1 MQNVLVN
8 MVSERVER
16 VVSKQYST
24 TVDFE
29 IEVPPRKEFG
39 DLSTNVAMKLAKQ
52 LKKNPR
58 EIAQE
63 IAGLLIED
71 SVFDRIEVMGPGF
84 INFFLSNEI
93 LHEVV
98 KTILEQGE
106 EYGRENVGK
115 GLKIQFEYG
124 SANPTGPFTVG
135 HGRQIVIGDVLSEVF
150 KELGYDVTREMY
162 INDAGKQIKLL
173 AQSLWVRYNEIFGV
187 KMEIPEG
194 GYRGEYLVDIAKEL
208 ASEIGDRY
216 KNVWNEEVEEFF
228 KNAALDR
235 ILSSMKNTLERM
247 GSSFDV
253 YYSEMSL
260 IEDGT
265 VEEVLRILKEKDLVY
280 EKDGA
285 LWLRVSKFVEEDD
298 KVLVRS
304 DGTYTYF
311 MTDIAYHYKKYRR
324 GFKRVYDIWG
334 SDHHGHIP
342 RMKAAMKALDIPD
355 DFFNVILHQFVT
367 LKRGGE
373 TVRMSTRAG
382 EFITLDELLDEVGKD
397 AARYFFA
404 MVDPNNHMVFDIDLA
419 KAKTMDNPV
428 YYVQYAHARI
438 SNLFLNAEKKGVE
451 FEQGKDLD
459 LLGNEEE
466 RTLMRNLGMFSS
478 ALKEVAK
485 MFAPNRLTNYLQM
498 LSESFH
504 VFYTKHVIV
513 DPENKALSNARLN
526 LALATKI
533 VLKKGLKLLGISA
546 PERM

>member
-1 MQNVLVN
+1 MLVN

-533 VLKKGLKLLGISA
+533 VLKKGLKLLGVSA

>member
-1 MQNVLVN
+1 

>member
-1 MQNVLVN
+1 MLVN

-438 SNLFLNAEKKGVE
+438 SNLFLSAEKKGVE

-533 VLKKGLKLLGISA
+533 VLKKGLKLLGVSA

>member
-1 MQNVLVN
+1 MLVN
-8 MVSERVER
+8 MVSERVEKA
-16 VVSKQYST
+16 VSEQYGT
-24 TVDFE
+24 AVDFE
-29 IEVPPRKEFG
+29 VEIPPRKEFG

-52 LKKNPR
+52 LKRNPR

-63 IAGLLIED
+63 IVGVLNED
-71 SVFDRIEVMGPGF
+71 SIFDRIEVMGPGF
-84 INFFLSNEI
+84 INFFFSNRT
-93 LHEVV
+93 LQEVV
-98 KTILEQGE
+98 KTILEQRE
-106 EYGRENVGK
+106 EYGSENVGK
-115 GLKIQFEYG
+115 GLKVQFEYG

-135 HGRQIVIGDVLSEVF
+135 HGRQIVIGDVLSAVF

-162 INDAGKQIKLL
+162 INDGGKQIKLL
-173 AQSLWVRYNEIFGV
+173 AQSLWARYNQLLGV
-187 KMEIPEG
+187 EKEIPEG

-208 ASEIGDRY
+208 VNEIGDRY
-216 KNVWNEEVEEFF
+216 KGVWNEEVEEFF
-228 KNAALDR
+228 KSVALNR

-265 VEEVLRILKEKDLVY
+265 VEEVLKILREKNLVY

-285 LWLRVSKFVEEDD
+285 LWLKVSAFVEEDD

-324 GFKRVYDIWG
+324 GFARVYDIWG

-367 LKRGGE
+367 LRRGGE

-397 AARYFFA
+397 ATRYFFA

-451 FEQGKDLD
+451 FEEGKNLD

-466 RTLMRNLGMFSS
+466 RTLMRNLGMFTCV
-478 ALKEVAK
+478 LKEVVK

-513 DPENKALSNARLN
+513 APENRALSNARLN

-533 VLKKGLKLLGISA
+533 VLKKGLELLGVSA

>member
-1 MQNVLVN
+1 

-16 VVSKQYST
+16 VVSKQYGT

-39 DLSTNVAMKLAKQ
+39 DLSTNVAMKLAKH
-52 LKKNPR
+52 LKKNPW

-63 IAGLLIED
+63 IAGLLSED
-71 SVFDRIEVMGPGF
+71 SMFDRIEVMGPGF
-84 INFFLSNEI
+84 INFFLSNKI
-93 LHEVV
+93 LQEVV

-115 GLKIQFEYG
+115 GLKVQFEYG

-173 AQSLWVRYNEIFGV
+173 AQSLWVRYNELLGV

-208 ASEIGDRY
+208 VNEIGDRY

-253 YYSEMSL
+253 YYSEKSL

-285 LWLRVSKFVEEDD
+285 LWLKVSKFVEEDD

-373 TVRMSTRAG
+373 IVRMSTRAG

-451 FEQGKDLD
+451 FERGKDLE

-466 RTLMRNLGMFSS
+466 RVLMRNLGMFSS

-485 MFAPNRLTNYLQM
+485 MFSPNRLTNYLQI

-513 DPENKALSNARLN
+513 DPENRALSNARLN

-533 VLKKGLKLLGISA
+533 VLKKGLKLLGVSA

>member
-1 MQNVLVN
+1 MLVN

>member
-1 MQNVLVN
+1 VLVN

-373 TVRMSTRAG
+373 IVRMSTRAG
-382 EFITLDELLDEVGKD
+382 EFVTLDELLDEVGRD
-397 AARYFFA
+397 ATRYFFA
-404 MVDPNNHMVFDIDLA
+404 MVDPNTHMVFDIDLA
-419 KAKTMDNPV
+419 KAKSMDNPV

-438 SNLFLNAEKKGVE
+438 HNLFSNAEKKGVK
-451 FEQGKDLD
+451 FEEGKHLE

-466 RTLMRNLGMFSS
+466 RVLMRNLGMFNT
-478 ALKEVAK
+478 ALKEVAQ
-485 MFAPNRLTNYLQM
+485 MFAPNRLTNYLQS
-498 LSESFH
+498 LAESFH
-504 VFYTKHVIV
+504 AFYTKHVIV
-513 DPENKALSNARLN
+513 DPENPELSNARLN
-526 LALATKI
+526 LALATGI
-533 VLKKGLKLLGISA
+533 VLRKGLKLIGVSA

>member
-1 MQNVLVN
+1 VLVN

>member
-1 MQNVLVN
+1 
-8 MVSERVER
+8 
-16 VVSKQYST
+16 
-24 TVDFE
+24 
-29 IEVPPRKEFG
+29 
-39 DLSTNVAMKLAKQ
+39 
-52 LKKNPR
+52 
-58 EIAQE
+58 
-63 IAGLLIED
+63 
-71 SVFDRIEVMGPGF
+71 
-84 INFFLSNEI
+84 
-93 LHEVV
+93 
-98 KTILEQGE
+98 
-106 EYGRENVGK
+106 
-115 GLKIQFEYG
+115 
-124 SANPTGPFTVG
+124 
-135 HGRQIVIGDVLSEVF
+135 
-150 KELGYDVTREMY
+150 MY